1 MRTHV
6 RMIGHGGAS
15 STPNV
20 DDGELEASMSR
31 LPYSRAMAW
40 PAAFRGGYL
49 TLCHIAELPI
59 CR

>member
-6 RMIGHGGAS
+6 RTIGHGGAS

-40 PAAFRGGYL
+40 PAAFRGD
-49 TLCHIAELPI
+49 I
-59 CR
+59 